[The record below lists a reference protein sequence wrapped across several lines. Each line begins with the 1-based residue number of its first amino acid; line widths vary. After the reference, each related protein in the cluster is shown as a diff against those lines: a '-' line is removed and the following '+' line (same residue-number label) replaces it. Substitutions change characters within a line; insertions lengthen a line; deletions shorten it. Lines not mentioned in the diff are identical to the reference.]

1 MTAVQLMNIQRL
13 LEAAEYLDRRE
24 KECEHGYAST
34 FPSSIQNTNYQR
46 QNKCRNKKFHNNHN
60 RSTHNELEKN
70 RRAPGKDPPVGLTHS
85 AGLTHQKALGG
96 MVPGSCLGVLMEVDL
111 LT

>member
-60 RSTHNELEKN
+60 RKLQMEMEKQMN
-70 RRAPGKDPPVGLTHS
+70 TTGF
-85 AGLTHQKALGG
+85 
-96 MVPGSCLGVLMEVDL
+96 
-111 LT
+111 